1 MEKEPENKLKT
12 STRYK
17 IWMPLFGAC
26 MIVVGMFLQWFIHRV
41 EDRTEAEKRL
51 SSLLHIIQENYV
63 DEISMDSLVNLAIP
77 SIVSSLDPHSVFI
90 SAAERE
96 AVDNELEGSFSGI
109 GIQFRV
115 FSDSVV
121 IIEVVKGGP
130 SEKVGLLAGDRI
142 IGVDGANIAGTGIS
156 TDEVPKLLRGPKDSV
171 VKLKVVRPGADKPL
185 QFDVVRGDIP
195 VTSIDASF
203 MIDESTGYV
212 KVNKFGRNTYNE
224 FLQSLIALKSAG
236 AEDFIIDLR
245 GNVGGYME
253 SAVMMVNEFLPQNR
267 LIVSTKGRHPEE
279 DAIISS
285 DGRGYF
291 PDSRVIVL
299 IDEMSASAS
308 EIFAGALQDND
319 RGLIIGRRSF
329 GKGLVQRPME
339 LSDGSELRLTIQR
352 YYTPSGRSIQKNY
365 TPGMNSDYVDEIYE
379 RFNSGE
385 LMALDSTKV
394 DREHVFTTVGG
405 RSVYGGGGIIP
416 DMFIPNDTSAVTS
429 YYVGVVNKDLIS
441 KYAFEYVDLN
451 RQSLSKCKNVNELL
465 RQLPPDETLLGSFAE
480 YAKKNGIAPRWYY
493 INISMPLIVNQI
505 KALIARDVFGVSDYY
520 QVFSEI
526 DNNVSAAKE
535 AFSQGKADFPIKN

>member
-1 MEKEPENKLKT
+1 
-12 STRYK
+12 
-17 IWMPLFGAC
+17 
-26 MIVVGMFLQWFIHRV
+26 
-41 EDRTEAEKRL
+41 
-51 SSLLHIIQENYV
+51 
-63 DEISMDSLVNLAIP
+63 
-77 SIVSSLDPHSVFI
+77 
-90 SAAERE
+90 
-96 AVDNELEGSFSGI
+96 
-109 GIQFRV
+109 
-115 FSDSVV
+115 
-121 IIEVVKGGP
+121 
-130 SEKVGLLAGDRI
+130 
-142 IGVDGANIAGTGIS
+142 
-156 TDEVPKLLRGPKDSV
+156 
-171 VKLKVVRPGADKPL
+171 
-185 QFDVVRGDIP
+185 
-195 VTSIDASF
+195 
-203 MIDESTGYV
+203 
-212 KVNKFGRNTYNE
+212 
-224 FLQSLIALKSAG
+224 
-236 AEDFIIDLR
+236 
-245 GNVGGYME
+245 
-253 SAVMMVNEFLPQNR
+253 
-267 LIVSTKGRHPEE
+267 
-279 DAIISS
+279 
-285 DGRGYF
+285 
-291 PDSRVIVL
+291 
-299 IDEMSASAS
+299 
-308 EIFAGALQDND
+308 
-319 RGLIIGRRSF
+319 
-329 GKGLVQRPME
+329 ME

-505 KALIARDVFGVSDYY
+505 KALIARDVFGVSGYY